1 MKIELEK
8 KNEFFGRDMFS
19 NSVITKSEKDLTG
32 EIIEI
37 KILSGNQNT
46 LFGKI
51 CNESLKKEYAA

>member
-1 MKIELEK
+1 
-8 KNEFFGRDMFS
+8 MFS